1 MKKKL
6 LLIYICAA
14 VAVLLILGISFSS
27 IAYKSYS
34 EKIAKGHDIFE
45 QIENTVKATY
55 LIDDKFTPAF
65 RKNINAFFN
74 FDKRLLGVMVKDSTD
89 RLIYCHLRY
98 DGLVKNESSNKIVY
112 TEGRYHSIFQGP
124 VNLVGSAPL
133 MLEVNYRTHDRDR
146 LVYMM
151 KSLII
156 YVLVS
161 VILLSGLYI
170 LMSEEILR
178 RFRITGINSRR
189 KGTKPAPVK
198 VSAMSEYGFADRRY
212 FEMTLTDTLSEAS
225 SLDRDLSLAEIRFSE
240 KPDSAAWKITG
251 EAVVNLFSSSDL
263 VFEGKKDSFHIIF
276 PDRTLKEAL
285 RLTTSL
291 FQEVSARTGKNI
303 LYAGITSRNG
313 RLLTPGRLLSEA
325 DTALS
330 KADDDEN
337 IIALETDPDRYRDF
351 VNNNL

>member
-1 MKKKL
+1 MKKKF

-14 VAVLLILGISFSS
+14 MAVFLILAVSFSV
-27 IAYKSYS
+27 IAYRSYS
-34 EKIAKGHDIFE
+34 GNSAKGHDIFG

-55 LIDDKFTPAF
+55 LINDKFTPAF

-74 FDKRLLGVMVKDSTD
+74 FDRKLLGVMVKDSTD
-89 RLIYCHLRY
+89 RLIYCHLRH
-98 DGLVKNESSNKIVY
+98 DSLVKNENSRIVF
-112 TEGRYHSIFQGP
+112 TAGRYNSIFQGP

-133 MLEVNYRTHDRDR
+133 KLEVKYRTLDRER
-146 LVYMM
+146 LVYMI

-156 YVLVS
+156 FILVS
-161 VILLSGLYI
+161 VILFAGIFIIS
-170 LMSEEILR
+170 SEEMLK
-178 RFRITGINSRR
+178 RFRIRSNTRR
-189 KGTKPAPVK
+189 KGSRPLPVK
-198 VSAMSEYGFADRRY
+198 AAAMSEYGFADRRY

-225 SLDRDLSLAEIRFSE
+225 SLDRDLSLAEIRFNE
-240 KPDSAAWKITG
+240 KPDPSVWKITG
-251 EAVVNLFSSSDL
+251 EAVVNIFSSSDL

-276 PDRTLKEAL
+276 PDKTLKEAL
-285 RLTTSL
+285 RLVTTL
-291 FQEVSARTGKNI
+291 FQEVSMRTGKNI

-330 KADDDEN
+330 KADDEEN